1 MLKINSIRTLLLLTF
16 FSLFLSGCSTLGWL
30 KFWGDDEEVEL
41 PAELYDIKQ
50 ELTLSIKW
58 KSRSGDGENLGRILP
73 VIIDDKAFI
82 ASSTGEVQSLG
93 LEKGKKIWSRKTKD
107 PISGALG
114 EGFKKLFYGTLDGE
128 VVSLSSS
135 DGKEEW
141 RTQTSSEVL
150 SPPATNGNIVAVHST
165 DGSISGLDFKTGT
178 QRWIHQSSS
187 PRLSLRG
194 TSIPFFEQGFIFTG
208 FANGKVSMIYP
219 DTGSVRWE
227 VPVAINEGK
236 SELER
241 IVDIDGKL
249 IVYGGLLFSAS
260 FQGNLTALDL
270 KSGRPVW
277 QEKIS
282 TSKDL
287 SEARSR
293 IISVDDKSIVRGYG
307 ASSGVL
313 VWQQED
319 LKLRKVSSPVTIKSN
334 VVVGDYEGYLHILSS
349 KDGSFLA
356 RKKVSNKPIVEIVS
370 EGDQLLVLDE
380 TGLLIFLLI
389 G

>member
-1 MLKINSIRTLLLLTF
+1 M
-16 FSLFLSGCSTLGWL
+16 
-30 KFWGDDEEVEL
+30 
-41 PAELYDIKQ
+41 
-50 ELTLSIKW
+50 
-58 KSRSGDGENLGRILP
+58 
-73 VIIDDKAFI
+73 
-82 ASSTGEVQSLG
+82 
-93 LEKGKKIWSRKTKD
+93 
-107 PISGALG
+107 G

-194 TSIPFFEQGFIFTG
+194 TSIPFFDQGFIFTG

-249 IVYGGLLFSAS
+249 IIYGGLLFSAS

-293 IISVDDKSIVRGYG
+293 IISVNDKSIVRGYG
-307 ASSGVL
+307 SSSGVL

-319 LKLRKVSSPVTIKSN
+319 LKLRKVSSPVSIKSN
-334 VVVGDYEGYLHILSS
+334 VVVGDFEGYLHILSS
-349 KDGSFLA
+349 KDGSFLG

-370 EGDQLLVLDE
+370 EGDKLLVLDE
-380 TGLLIFLLI
+380 SGLLIFLLI